1 MCVAIDVRGDML
13 PHVSQ
18 STLILDHVIS
28 SENWAIGHLQALN
41 LLSGYTGR
49 WMAYRLL
56 HGNNVPSRKK
66 SPAAGPITLLGRA
79 DEVIE

>member
-28 SENWAIGHLQALN
+28 SENQAIGHLQALN
-41 LLSGYTGR
+41 LLSG
-49 WMAYRLL
+49 
-56 HGNNVPSRKK
+56 
-66 SPAAGPITLLGRA
+66 
-79 DEVIE
+79 